1 MKNITNK
8 LFVAIILAI
17 VAGGTAHAQGIIDTI
32 VNPLID
38 IIVIIVVIAILFIL
52 SGIVYISRYEV
63 GIKTKKMFG
72 KKMPQGQIIARK
84 GEIGIQAD
92 TLMPGLYIFNPLIW
106 RIEKERVTIITE
118 TEIGVVESVDGEPI
132 PTGRLLGDAVE
143 CNNFQDAGAFLDTK
157 GKKGPQIA
165 ILRPGTYRINTRA
178 FVIRKEKVTKINE
191 EKLGV
196 AIAMDGKPLPS
207 GLIIAPKPSDESHKY
222 FQDGQAFINSNGS
235 RGPQLDTLQPG
246 EYYINP
252 LLFEV
257 KVFDVAEVPP
267 GYVAVIRSNVGEE
280 LAKSSELPPGVD
292 KEPTF
297 RQEVHEKDEVVL
309 TTDKNQRGIW
319 EKPVAPG
326 KYNLNPLAYTAYL
339 VPTSAV
345 TIDWAAAELRTEHQG
360 AVPGGMI
367 IGSTRGRAPKE
378 ETVSGE
384 KASEFFKFS
393 QLTLT
398 SKDGFILEA
407 DVRIIIRIRPQ
418 HASFIIARF
427 GSVPNLIEQIVHPLI
442 DSSFR
447 NKAGEKKAID
457 FIQSRTALQKEAIER
472 AREEFEKYYVEAQNL
487 LISYIKVD
495 PTLLKTQTDKEIAL
509 QQQEQFKEQAN
520 AQKENID
527 VQEKTA
533 RAAKQKDVIDA
544 KLSIEIETDN
554 ANAARRKAEGVRD
567 ATKYQADGEAY
578 KNRETGKG
586 MADAYRAQAEVIGPD
601 KLALIKIMEQVA
613 GGKIKIVPDFLIQ
626 GSSDMS
632 GNLFSAWMANMVK
645 EQVEK
650 KEGEKKEEKG
660 NEENGAIKGEEK
672 GVIKG
677 EEKKGVE
684 KIKK

>member
-1 MKNITNK
+1 MDTKNTKNK
-8 LFVAIILAI
+8 LLVTIILMIAI
-17 VAGGTAHAQGIIDTI
+17 SGTAQAQEAQGIIDT
-32 VNPLID
+32 VLNPFA
-38 IIVIIVVIAILFIL
+38 IILGFIAIVVVLFLL

-72 KKMPQGQIIARK
+72 AKMPQGQIIARN

-92 TLMPGLYIFNPLIW
+92 TLMPGLYFFNPITW
-106 RIEKERVTIITE
+106 RIEKEKVTLVGE
-118 TEIGVVESVDGEPI
+118 TEIGVIESVDGEPI

-143 CNNFQDAGAFLDTK
+143 CNNFQDTRAFLDNS

-178 FVIRKEKVTKINE
+178 FIIRKKEVTKIDE
-191 EKLGV
+191 ERLGV

-207 GLIIAPKPSDESHKY
+207 GFIIAPKPADESHRY
-222 FQDGQAFINSNGS
+222 FQDGQAFINASGF
-235 RGPQLDTLQPG
+235 RGPQLETMQPG

-257 KVFDVAEVPP
+257 KEFDIAEVPP

-280 LAKSSELPPGVD
+280 LAKSSGLPSEVD
-292 KEPTF
+292 KEPSF

-326 KYNLNPLAYTAYL
+326 KYNLNPLAFTAYL

-345 TIDWAAAELRTEHQG
+345 TIDWAAGPEIRTEHQG
-360 AVPGGMI
+360 APVGGTT
-367 IGSTRGRAPKE
+367 IGSTKGRAPKQE
-378 ETVSGE
+378 EITGT
-384 KASEFFKFS
+384 KASDFFKFS

-407 DVRIIIRIRPQ
+407 DVRMIIRVRPQ
-418 HASFIIARF
+418 HASFVIARF

-447 NKAGEKKAID
+447 NNAGEKKAIE
-457 FIQSRTALQKEAIER
+457 FIQSRTELQREAIDK
-472 AREEFEKYYVEAQNL
+472 ARSEFEKYYVEAQNL

-520 AQKENID
+520 AQEENIA

-533 RAAKQKDVIDA
+533 RALKQKDVIDA
-544 KLSIEIETDN
+544 KLSIDIETDK
-554 ANAARRKAEGVRD
+554 ADAARRKAEGERD
-567 ATKYQADGEAY
+567 SIKYVADGDAY
-578 KNRETGKG
+578 KNEQTGVGLAK
-586 MADAYRAQAEVIGPD
+586 AYQAQAEVIGPD
-601 KLALIKIMEQVA
+601 KLALIKVIEQVST
-613 GGKIKIVPDFLIQ
+613 GKIKIVPDFLITGDQQ
-626 GSSDMS
+626 G
-632 GNLFSAWMANMVK
+632 GNLFNAWMANMVGDQVTK
-645 EQVEK
+645 KKVEK
-650 KEGEKKEEKG
+650 KEE
-660 NEENGAIKGEEK
+660 
-672 GVIKG
+672 
-677 EEKKGVE
+677 
-684 KIKK
+684 

>member
-1 MKNITNK
+1 MDIKNMKNK
-8 LFVAIILAI
+8 LLVAIALVIAS
-17 VAGGTAHAQGIIDTI
+17 GGTAHAQGIIETI
-32 VNPLID
+32 INPLI
-38 IIVIIVVIAILFIL
+38 IIVVIIVIVAVLFLL

-72 KKMPQGQIIARK
+72 DKMPQGQIIARK

-92 TLMPGLYIFNPLIW
+92 TLMPGLYIFNPITW
-106 RIEKERVTIITE
+106 RIEKERVTIVTE

-143 CNNFQDAGAFLDTK
+143 CNNYQDTRAFLDNK

-178 FVIRKEKVTKINE
+178 FVIRKEKVTKISE

-207 GLIIAPKPSDESHKY
+207 GLIIAPKPSDESHRY

-257 KVFDVAEVPP
+257 KIFDVAEVPP
-267 GYVAVIRSNVGEE
+267 GYVAIIRSNVGEE
-280 LAKSSELPPGVD
+280 LTKSSGLPGEVE
-292 KEPTF
+292 KEPGF

-319 EKPVAPG
+319 EKPIAPG

-345 TIDWAAAELRTEHQG
+345 TIDWAAGPELRTEHQG
-360 AVPGGMI
+360 AVPGGMTL
-367 IGSTRGRAPKE
+367 GSTRGRAPKE
-378 ETVSGE
+378 EEISSE

-544 KLSIEIETDN
+544 KLSIDIETDK
-554 ANAARRKAEGVRD
+554 ANAARMRAEGVRD
-567 ATKYQADGEAY
+567 STKYEADGEAY

-586 MADAYRAQAEVIGPD
+586 TADAYKAQAEVIGPD
-601 KLALIKIMEQVA
+601 KLALIKVMEQVA
-613 GGKIKIVPDFLIQ
+613 SGKIQIVPEFLIQ
-626 GSSDMS
+626 GGGAEQS
-632 GNLFSAWMANMVK
+632 GNLFNVWMANMVK
-645 EQVEK
+645 DQIEK
-650 KEGEKKEEKG
+650 KKEEKKEE
-660 NEENGAIKGEEK
+660 
-672 GVIKG
+672 
-677 EEKKGVE
+677 
-684 KIKK
+684 

>member
-1 MKNITNK
+1 MDTKNTKNK
-8 LFVAIILAI
+8 LLVALILMIAI
-17 VAGGTAHAQGIIDTI
+17 GGTAQAQGIVDTI
-32 VNPLID
+32 FNPFT
-38 IIVIIVVIAILFIL
+38 IILVVVVIVAILFLL

-72 KKMPQGQIIARK
+72 AKMPQGQIIARN

-92 TLMPGLYIFNPLIW
+92 TLMPGLYFFNPITW
-106 RIEKERVTIITE
+106 RIEKERVTVVTE

-143 CNNFQDAGAFLDTK
+143 CNNYQDTRAFLDNK

-165 ILRPGTYRINTRA
+165 ILRPGTYRVNTRA
-178 FVIRKEKVTKINE
+178 FIIRKEKVTKIGE

-196 AIAMDGKPLPS
+196 AIAMDGKPLLS
-207 GLIIAPKPSDESHKY
+207 GLIIAPKPLDESHRFY
-222 FQDGQAFINSNGS
+222 QDGQAFINSGGS

-280 LAKSSELPPGVD
+280 LTKSSGLPSDVE
-292 KEPTF
+292 KEPGF

-345 TIDWAAAELRTEHQG
+345 TIDWAAGPELRTEHQG
-360 AVPGGMI
+360 AVPGGMTL
-367 IGSTRGRAPKE
+367 GSTKGRSPKSE
-378 ETVSGE
+378 EVSGE

-520 AQKENID
+520 AQEENIA

-544 KLSIEIETDN
+544 KLSKDIEADR
-554 ANAARRKAEGVRD
+554 ADAARRKAEGVRD
-567 ATKYQADGEAY
+567 STKYEADGEAY

-586 MADAYRAQAEVIGPD
+586 MADAYKAQAEVIGPD
-601 KLALIKIMEQVA
+601 KLALIKVIEQVSA
-613 GGKIKIVPDFLIQ
+613 GKIKIVPDFLIQ
-626 GSSDMS
+626 GGSGEQS
-632 GNLFSAWMANMVK
+632 GNLFNAWMANMVK
-645 EQVEK
+645 DQTEK
-650 KEGEKKEEKG
+650 KKEEKK
-660 NEENGAIKGEEK
+660 ED
-672 GVIKG
+672 
-677 EEKKGVE
+677 
-684 KIKK
+684 